1 MAMQRCRRGHY
12 FDVAK
17 TKVCPACGEEEL
29 DVVSTTPKRQDEGRA
44 LSVSSTQAKRR
55 AQVDQAD
62 NAPTVGVFHKQ
73 LGIDP
78 VVGWLVCTEGSQR
91 GRDYR
96 LHSERNLI
104 GRAPEND
111 ICIAGDETISRTAH
125 AVIAFEPR
133 QRSFFLSAGE
143 SRGLVYLNHEVIES
157 TKKLEP
163 YDVIELGQT
172 RLVFIPFLFTWT

>member
-12 FDVAK
+12 FDAAK
-17 TKVCPACGEEEL
+17 SKACPACGGDEL
-29 DVVSTTPKRQDEGRA
+29 DVVSTIPKRPDAARA
-44 LSVSSTQAKRR
+44 VSIPSTQPKEQAY
-55 AQVDQAD
+55 ADQAE
-62 NAPTVGVFHKQ
+62 NAPTVGVLHKQ

-78 VVGWLVCTEGSQR
+78 VVGWLVCTDGSQR

-111 ICIAGDETISRTAH
+111 VCIAGDETISRTGH

-133 QRSFFLSAGE
+133 QRVFFLSAGE
-143 SRGLVYLNHEVIES
+143 SRGLVYLNHEVVES
-157 TKKLEP
+157 AKKLEP

-172 RLVFIPFLFTWT
+172 RLVFVPFLFSWT

>member
-17 TKVCPACGEEEL
+17 SKVCPACGGEEG
-29 DVVSTTPKRQDEGRA
+29 DPVPSPPKRQDEGRA
-44 LSVSSTQAKRR
+44 LSVPPTQAKGR
-55 AQVDQAD
+55 ANAD
-62 NAPTVGVFHKQ
+62 REGNAPTVGVLHKQ

-78 VVGWLVCTEGSQR
+78 VVGWLVCTDGAQR

-111 ICIAGDETISRTAH
+111 VCITGDETISRTAH
-125 AVIAFEPR
+125 AIISFEPR
-133 QRSFFLSAGE
+133 QRAFFLSAGE
-143 SRGLVYLNHEVIES
+143 SRGLVYLNREVIES
-157 TKKLEP
+157 AKKLEP

-172 RLVFIPFLFTWT
+172 RLVFVPFLFAWT